1 MNLRFETARDNEG
14 RDGLGVTV
22 SVTMQ
27 VSTYPADKEVAKL
40 ARRVSRL
47 YKDVRERLNRLAQME
62 VEV

>member
-14 RDGLGVTV
+14 RDRLGVTV

-40 ARRVSRL
+40 ARRVSTF
-47 YKDVRERLNRLAQME
+47 YDYTREKLGYLAELKME
-62 VEV
+62 A